1 VPADILLFAVL
12 GVMIVLMF
20 TSNRKRKQQAQKMQE
35 TVVKGAYVMLTSGI
49 YGTVVEADE
58 ARVTIETAPGTRM
71 VVNRLAV
78 RQVEGEAPK
87 AVSAAKTPAK
97 AAAKPAVKTAT
108 VKKPAAKKPASKT
121 TTK

>member
-1 VPADILLFAVL
+1 MPADILLFAVL

-87 AVSAAKTPAK
+87 VVSAAKTPAK